1 MNNER
6 TVIIQNVGDC
16 PIGLK
21 DTQGRMYR
29 LAKGAK
35 MRISSTTLLD
45 ILDYPGSRT
54 IFNLGYVSIG
64 NITQEELY
72 NMGLTEEEINK
83 FLDKETIPTIVI
95 TPSLET
101 EEDEEVILVE
111 EPVKEEIK
119 EEVKEEIEE
128 RLVVKPVTKP
138 TTTKKSTNKKSTK
151 KTANRK

>member
-6 TVIIQNVGDC
+6 TVVIQNVGDC

-35 MRISSTTLLD
+35 MRISNTTLLD
-45 ILDYPGSRT
+45 ILDYPGSKK
-54 IFNLGYVSIG
+54 IFDLGYVSIG
-64 NITQEELY
+64 NITPDELY
-72 NMGLTEEEINK
+72 NMGLTEEEIER
-83 FLDKETIPTIVI
+83 FLDKESIPTIVI
-95 TPSLET
+95 TPSLEA

-111 EPVKEEIK
+111 EPVQ
-119 EEVKEEIEE
+119 EEVKEETEE
-128 RLVVKPVTKP
+128 KLVVKPIAKT

-151 KTANRK
+151 KTANKK

>member
-6 TVIIQNVGDC
+6 TVVIQNVGDC

-29 LAKGAK
+29 LAKSAK

-64 NITQEELY
+64 NITPEELY

-83 FLDKETIPTIVI
+83 FLDKETVPTIVI
-95 TPSLET
+95 TPSLEA

-111 EPVKEEIK
+111 EPTQEEG
-119 EEVKEEIEE
+119 KEEIEE
-128 RLVVKPVTKP
+128 KLVVKPIAKT

-151 KTANRK
+151 KTANKK

>member
-6 TVIIQNVGDC
+6 TVVIQNVGDC

-35 MRISSTTLLD
+35 MRISNTTLLD
-45 ILDYPGSRT
+45 ILDYPGSKK
-54 IFNLGYVSIG
+54 IFDLGYVSIG
-64 NITQEELY
+64 NITPDELY
-72 NMGLTEEEINK
+72 NMGLTEEEIER
-83 FLDKETIPTIVI
+83 FLDKESIPTIVI
-95 TPSLET
+95 TPSLEA

-111 EPVKEEIK
+111 EPIQ
-119 EEVKEEIEE
+119 EEVKEETEE
-128 RLVVKPVTKP
+128 KLVVKPVAKT

-151 KTANRK
+151 KTANKK

>member
-6 TVIIQNVGDC
+6 TVVIQNVGDC

-35 MRISSTTLLD
+35 MRISNTTLLD
-45 ILDYPGSRT
+45 ILDYPGSKK
-54 IFNLGYVSIG
+54 IFDLGYVSIG
-64 NITQEELY
+64 NITPDELY
-72 NMGLTEEEINK
+72 NMGLTEEEIER
-83 FLDKETIPTIVI
+83 FLDKESIPTIVI
-95 TPSLET
+95 TPSLEA

-111 EPVKEEIK
+111 EPVQ
-119 EEVKEEIEE
+119 EEVKEETEE
-128 RLVVKPVTKP
+128 KLVVKPVAKT

-151 KTANRK
+151 KTANKK

>member
-6 TVIIQNVGDC
+6 TVVIQNVGDC

-35 MRISSTTLLD
+35 MRISNTTLLD
-45 ILDYPGSRT
+45 ILDYPGSKK
-54 IFNLGYVSIG
+54 IFDLGYVSIG
-64 NITQEELY
+64 NITPDELY
-72 NMGLTEEEINK
+72 NMGLTEEEIER
-83 FLDKETIPTIVI
+83 FLDKESIPTIVI
-95 TPSLET
+95 TQSLEA

-111 EPVKEEIK
+111 EPVQ

-128 RLVVKPVTKP
+128 KLVVKPIAKT

-151 KTANRK
+151 KTANKK

>member
-6 TVIIQNVGDC
+6 TVVIQNVGDC

-35 MRISSTTLLD
+35 MRISNTTLLD
-45 ILDYPGSRT
+45 ILDYPGSKK
-54 IFNLGYVSIG
+54 IFDLGYVSIG
-64 NITQEELY
+64 NITPDELY
-72 NMGLTEEEINK
+72 NMGLTEEEIER
-83 FLDKETIPTIVI
+83 FLDKESIPTIVI
-95 TPSLET
+95 TPSLEA

-111 EPVKEEIK
+111 EPVQ
-119 EEVKEEIEE
+119 EEVKEETEE
-128 RLVVKPVTKP
+128 KLVVKPVAKT

-151 KTANRK
+151 